1 MRSKPRSPTTKKITP
16 NLSLGVSLTAAAA
29 SHVRACLSGRPAAG
43 IRLAVRPSG
52 CSGLAYIVEFADN
65 LVAGDITFA
74 SHGVTIITD
83 PKSLV
88 HIEGME
94 VDYVREGLQ
103 TGLKF
108 NNPNVK
114 DSCGCGES
122 FTT

>member
-1 MRSKPRSPTTKKITP
+1 MS
-16 NLSLGVSLTAAAA
+16 VSLTAAAA
-29 SHVRACLSGRPAAG
+29 DHVRSCLSDRPAAG

-52 CSGLAYIVEFADN
+52 CSGFAYVVEFADN
-65 LVAGDITFA
+65 TEEGDVTFD

-83 PKSLV
+83 PRSLV

-103 TGLKF
+103 AGLKF

>member
-1 MRSKPRSPTTKKITP
+1 MAI
-16 NLSLGVSLTAAAA
+16 SLTASAAE
-29 SHVRACLSGRPAAG
+29 HVRRCLGDRTKQAVG
-43 IRLAVRPSG
+43 IRLGVRSSG
-52 CSGLAYIVEFADN
+52 CSGLAYVVEYANSLQD
-65 LVAGDITFA
+65 GDLTFD
-74 SHGVTIITD
+74 SHGVTVVTD

-88 HIEGME
+88 HMEGME

-103 TGLKF
+103 EGLKF

>member
-1 MRSKPRSPTTKKITP
+1 M
-16 NLSLGVSLTAAAA
+16 GVSLTPAAAA
-29 SHVRACLSGRPAAG
+29 HVRDCLSARPATG
-43 IRLAVRPSG
+43 IRFAVRPSG

-65 LVAGDITFA
+65 LGEGDITFA
-74 SHGVTIITD
+74 SHGITIITD

-103 TGLKF
+103 SGLKF

>member
-1 MRSKPRSPTTKKITP
+1 M
-16 NLSLGVSLTAAAA
+16 GVSLTPAAAT
-29 SHVRACLSGRPAAG
+29 HVRECLSARPAAG

-65 LVAGDITFA
+65 PEEGDITFA
-74 SHGVTIITD
+74 SHGITIITD

-103 TGLKF
+103 AGLKF

-114 DSCGCGES
+114 ESCGCGES

>member
-1 MRSKPRSPTTKKITP
+1 MA
-16 NLSLGVSLTAAAA
+16 VSLTAAAA
-29 SHVRACLSGRPAAG
+29 DHVRLCLADRPAVG
-43 IRLAVRPSG
+43 IRLGVRPSG
-52 CSGLAYIVEFADN
+52 CSGLAYVVEFVDG
-65 LVAGDITFA
+65 LREGDITFD
-74 SHGVTIITD
+74 SQGVTIVTD

-103 TGLKF
+103 AGLKF

>member
-1 MRSKPRSPTTKKITP
+1 M
-16 NLSLGVSLTAAAA
+16 
-29 SHVRACLSGRPAAG
+29 
-43 IRLAVRPSG
+43 
-52 CSGLAYIVEFADN
+52 VEFADQ
-65 LVAGDITFA
+65 LDEGDITFD
-74 SHGVTIITD
+74 SHGVTIVTD

-94 VDYVREGLQ
+94 VDYVQEGLQ
-103 TGLKF
+103 AGLKF

>member
-1 MRSKPRSPTTKKITP
+1 M
-16 NLSLGVSLTAAAA
+16 GVSLTASAAA
-29 SHVRACLSGRPAAG
+29 HVRDCLSSRPAAG

-52 CSGLAYIVEFADN
+52 CSGLAYVVEFADQ
-65 LVAGDITFA
+65 LDEGDITFD
-74 SHGVTIITD
+74 SHGVTIVTD

-94 VDYVREGLQ
+94 VDYVQEGLQ
-103 TGLKF
+103 AGLKF

>member
-1 MRSKPRSPTTKKITP
+1 M
-16 NLSLGVSLTAAAA
+16 VSLTAVAAE
-29 SHVRACLSGRPAAG
+29 HVRRCLAERPAVG

-52 CSGLAYIVEFADN
+52 CSGLAYVVEYADA
-65 LVAGDITFA
+65 LQEGDITFD
-74 SHGVTIITD
+74 SFGITVITD

-88 HIEGME
+88 HIDGMQ
-94 VDYVREGLQ
+94 VDYVHEGLQ
-103 TGLKF
+103 SGLKF

>member
-1 MRSKPRSPTTKKITP
+1 M
-16 NLSLGVSLTAAAA
+16 GVSLTAAAA
-29 SHVRACLSGRPAAG
+29 AHVRGRMSGRPAAG

-65 LVAGDITFA
+65 LAEGDVTFA
-74 SHGVTIITD
+74 SHGVTIVTD

-103 TGLKF
+103 AGLKF

>member
-1 MRSKPRSPTTKKITP
+1 M
-16 NLSLGVSLTAAAA
+16 GVSLTAAAA
-29 SHVRACLSGRPAAG
+29 AHVRDCLSARPAAG
-43 IRLAVRPSG
+43 IRFAVRPSG
-52 CSGLAYIVEFADN
+52 CSGLAYIVEFADC
-65 LVAGDITFA
+65 LAEGDITFD
-74 SHGVTIITD
+74 SRGVTIITD

-94 VDYVREGLQ
+94 VDFVRDGLQ

>member
-1 MRSKPRSPTTKKITP
+1 MS
-16 NLSLGVSLTAAAA
+16 VSLTAAAA
-29 SHVRACLSGRPAAG
+29 EHVRQSIAARNQQTTG
-43 IRLAVRPSG
+43 IRFAIRSSG
-52 CSGLAYIVEFADN
+52 CSGLAYVVEFADG
-65 LVAGDITFA
+65 LRDGDITFN
-74 SHGVTIITD
+74 SCGITIVTD
-83 PKSLV
+83 PKSLI
-88 HIEGME
+88 HIQGME